1 MHIHTAVNAFQ
12 IRKSLMSKELDYR
25 WLKYMPGWQEI
36 PLNIQASREL
46 YKNLFEAPL
55 PFLVYCL
62 FAYTVDHVTMLNLVL
77 AWLYVAFRLWHYF
90 VRMSNPK
97 ISKRI
102 RHTSWRIDH
111 GDRDN
116 VVPIIHSELMYKA
129 MKEEKI
135 DVIFKIHKGVNL
147 SLIHI

>member
-1 MHIHTAVNAFQ
+1 MHIHTVVNALQ
-12 IRKSLMSKELDYR
+12 LRKSIISKELDSR

-62 FAYTVDHVTMLNLVL
+62 FSYTVGHVTMFNLVL
-77 AWLYVAFRLWHYF
+77 VWLYVAFRIWHYF

-97 ISKRI
+97 ISKR
-102 RHTSWRIDH
+102 R
-111 GDRDN
+111 
-116 VVPIIHSELMYKA
+116 VPFQY
-129 MKEEKI
+129 
-135 DVIFKIHKGVNL
+135 
-147 SLIHI
+147 SLIVTFILWTELFIFLVK

>member
-1 MHIHTAVNAFQ
+1 MHIHTVVNALQ
-12 IRKSLMSKELDYR
+12 LRKSIINKELDSR

-62 FAYTVDHVTMLNLVL
+62 FAYTVDHVTMLNLIL
-77 AWLYVAFRLWHYF
+77 AWLYVAFRLWHYS

-97 ISKRI
+97 ISKR
-102 RHTSWRIDH
+102 R
-111 GDRDN
+111 
-116 VVPIIHSELMYKA
+116 VPFQY
-129 MKEEKI
+129 
-135 DVIFKIHKGVNL
+135 
-147 SLIHI
+147 SLIVTFILWTELFIFLVK

>member
-1 MHIHTAVNAFQ
+1 MDSSLNPALILFPIFPIILIMHIHTVVNAFQ
-12 IRKSLMSKELDYR
+12 LRKSIISKELDSR

-62 FAYTVDHVTMLNLVL
+62 FAYTIDHVTMLNLIL
-77 AWLYVAFRLWHYF
+77 AWLFVAFRVWHYY

-97 ISKRI
+97 ISKR
-102 RHTSWRIDH
+102 RI
-111 GDRDN
+111 
-116 VVPIIHSELMYKA
+116 PFQY
-129 MKEEKI
+129 
-135 DVIFKIHKGVNL
+135 
-147 SLIHI
+147 SLIVTFILWTELFIFLVK

>member
-1 MHIHTAVNAFQ
+1 MDSSLNPALILFPIFPIILIMHIHTVVNAFQ
-12 IRKSLMSKELDYR
+12 LRKSIISKELDSR

-62 FAYTVDHVTMLNLVL
+62 FAYTIDHVTMLNLIL
-77 AWLYVAFRLWHYF
+77 AWLFVAFRLWHYY

-97 ISKRI
+97 ISKR
-102 RHTSWRIDH
+102 R
-111 GDRDN
+111 
-116 VVPIIHSELMYKA
+116 VPFQY
-129 MKEEKI
+129 
-135 DVIFKIHKGVNL
+135 
-147 SLIHI
+147 SLIVTFILWTELFIFLVK

>member
-1 MHIHTAVNAFQ
+1 MDSSLNPALILFPIFPIILIMHIHTVVNAFQ
-12 IRKSLMSKELDYR
+12 LRKSIISKELDSR

-62 FAYTVDHVTMLNLVL
+62 FAYTVDHVTMLNLIL
-77 AWLYVAFRLWHYF
+77 AWLYVAFRLWHYS

-97 ISKRI
+97 ISKR
-102 RHTSWRIDH
+102 R
-111 GDRDN
+111 
-116 VVPIIHSELMYKA
+116 VPFQY
-129 MKEEKI
+129 
-135 DVIFKIHKGVNL
+135 
-147 SLIHI
+147 SLIVTFILWTELFIFLVK

>member
-1 MHIHTAVNAFQ
+1 MHTHTVVNALQ
-12 IRKSLMSKELDYR
+12 LRKSIISKELDSR

-62 FAYTVDHVTMLNLVL
+62 FAYTVDHVTLLNLIL
-77 AWLYVAFRLWHYF
+77 AWLYVAFRLWHYS

-97 ISKRI
+97 ISKR
-102 RHTSWRIDH
+102 R
-111 GDRDN
+111 
-116 VVPIIHSELMYKA
+116 VPFQY
-129 MKEEKI
+129 
-135 DVIFKIHKGVNL
+135 
-147 SLIHI
+147 SLIVTFILWTELFIFLVK

>member
-1 MHIHTAVNAFQ
+1 MHIHTVVNALQ
-12 IRKSLMSKELDYR
+12 LRKSIISKELDSR

-62 FAYTVDHVTMLNLVL
+62 FTYTVGHVTMFNLVL
-77 AWLYVAFRLWHYF
+77 AWFYVVFRLWHYF

-97 ISKRI
+97 ISKR
-102 RHTSWRIDH
+102 R
-111 GDRDN
+111 
-116 VVPIIHSELMYKA
+116 VPFQY
-129 MKEEKI
+129 
-135 DVIFKIHKGVNL
+135 
-147 SLIHI
+147 SLIVTFILWTELFIFLVK

>member
-1 MHIHTAVNAFQ
+1 MHIHTVVNALQ
-12 IRKSLMSKELDYR
+12 LRKSIISKELDSR

-62 FAYTVDHVTMLNLVL
+62 FAYTVDHVTMFNLVL
-77 AWLYVAFRLWHYF
+77 AWLFVAFRLWHYF

-97 ISKRI
+97 ISKR
-102 RHTSWRIDH
+102 R
-111 GDRDN
+111 
-116 VVPIIHSELMYKA
+116 VPFQY
-129 MKEEKI
+129 
-135 DVIFKIHKGVNL
+135 
-147 SLIHI
+147 SLIVTFILWTELFIFLVK

>member
-1 MHIHTAVNAFQ
+1 MNPVLILFPIFPIILIMHIHTVVNALQ
-12 IRKSLMSKELDYR
+12 LRKSIISKELDSR

-62 FAYTVDHVTMLNLVL
+62 FTYTVGHITMLNLVL

-97 ISKRI
+97 ISKR
-102 RHTSWRIDH
+102 RI
-111 GDRDN
+111 
-116 VVPIIHSELMYKA
+116 PFQY
-129 MKEEKI
+129 
-135 DVIFKIHKGVNL
+135 
-147 SLIHI
+147 SLIVTFILWTELFIFLVK

>member
-1 MHIHTAVNAFQ
+1 MHIHTVVNALQ
-12 IRKSLMSKELDYR
+12 LRKSIISKELDSR

-62 FAYTVDHVTMLNLVL
+62 FAYTVDHVTMVNLIL
-77 AWLYVAFRLWHYF
+77 AWLFVAFRLWHYF

-97 ISKRI
+97 ISKR
-102 RHTSWRIDH
+102 R
-111 GDRDN
+111 
-116 VVPIIHSELMYKA
+116 VPFQY
-129 MKEEKI
+129 
-135 DVIFKIHKGVNL
+135 
-147 SLIHI
+147 SLIVTFILWTELFIFLVK

>member
-1 MHIHTAVNAFQ
+1 MHIHTVVNALQ
-12 IRKSLMSKELDYR
+12 LRKSIISKELDSR

-62 FAYTVDHVTMLNLVL
+62 FTYTVGHVTMFNLVL

-90 VRMSNPK
+90 VRISNPK
-97 ISKRI
+97 ISKR
-102 RHTSWRIDH
+102 RI
-111 GDRDN
+111 
-116 VVPIIHSELMYKA
+116 PFQY
-129 MKEEKI
+129 
-135 DVIFKIHKGVNL
+135 
-147 SLIHI
+147 SLIVTFILWIELFIFLVK

>member
-1 MHIHTAVNAFQ
+1 MHIHTVVNALQ
-12 IRKSLMSKELDYR
+12 LRKSIISKELDSR

-55 PFLVYCL
+55 PFLLYCL

-90 VRMSNPK
+90 VRISNPK
-97 ISKRI
+97 ISKR
-102 RHTSWRIDH
+102 RA
-111 GDRDN
+111 
-116 VVPIIHSELMYKA
+116 PFQY
-129 MKEEKI
+129 
-135 DVIFKIHKGVNL
+135 
-147 SLIHI
+147 SLIVTFILWTELFIFLVK

>member
-1 MHIHTAVNAFQ
+1 MDSSLNPALILFPIFPIILIMHIHTVVNAFQ
-12 IRKSLMSKELDYR
+12 LRKSIMSKELDSR

-62 FAYTVDHVTMLNLVL
+62 FAYTIDHVTMLNLIL
-77 AWLYVAFRLWHYF
+77 SWLFVVFRVWHYF

-97 ISKRI
+97 ISKR
-102 RHTSWRIDH
+102 R
-111 GDRDN
+111 
-116 VVPIIHSELMYKA
+116 VPFQY
-129 MKEEKI
+129 
-135 DVIFKIHKGVNL
+135 
-147 SLIHI
+147 SLIVTFILWTELFIFLVK

>member
-1 MHIHTAVNAFQ
+1 MHIHTVINALQ
-12 IRKSLMSKELDYR
+12 LRKSIISKELDSR

-62 FAYTVDHVTMLNLVL
+62 FTYTVGHVTMLNLVL

-90 VRMSNPK
+90 IRMSNPK
-97 ISKRI
+97 ISKR
-102 RHTSWRIDH
+102 R
-111 GDRDN
+111 
-116 VVPIIHSELMYKA
+116 VPFQY
-129 MKEEKI
+129 
-135 DVIFKIHKGVNL
+135 
-147 SLIHI
+147 SLIVTFILWTELFIFLVK

>member
-1 MHIHTAVNAFQ
+1 MDNSLNPILILFPIFPIILIMHIHTVVNALQ
-12 IRKSLMSKELDYR
+12 LRKSIISKELDSR

-77 AWLYVAFRLWHYF
+77 AWLYVAFRLWHYS

-97 ISKRI
+97 ISKR
-102 RHTSWRIDH
+102 R
-111 GDRDN
+111 
-116 VVPIIHSELMYKA
+116 VPFQY
-129 MKEEKI
+129 
-135 DVIFKIHKGVNL
+135 
-147 SLIHI
+147 SLIVTFILWTELFIFLVK

>member
-1 MHIHTAVNAFQ
+1 MHIHTVVNALQ
-12 IRKSLMSKELDYR
+12 LRKSIISKELDSR

-62 FAYTVDHVTMLNLVL
+62 FAYTVDHVTILNLVL

-90 VRMSNPK
+90 VRISNPK
-97 ISKRI
+97 ISKR
-102 RHTSWRIDH
+102 R
-111 GDRDN
+111 
-116 VVPIIHSELMYKA
+116 VPFQY
-129 MKEEKI
+129 
-135 DVIFKIHKGVNL
+135 
-147 SLIHI
+147 SLIVTFILWTELFIFLVK

>member
-1 MHIHTAVNAFQ
+1 MHIHTVVNALQ
-12 IRKSLMSKELDYR
+12 LRKSIISKELDSR

-97 ISKRI
+97 ISKR
-102 RHTSWRIDH
+102 RTPFQYSL
-111 GDRDN
+111 
-116 VVPIIHSELMYKA
+116 VVTLILWTELF
-129 MKEEKI
+129 
-135 DVIFKIHKGVNL
+135 IFLVK
-147 SLIHI
+147 

>member
-1 MHIHTAVNAFQ
+1 MHVHTVVNALQ
-12 IRKSLMSKELDYR
+12 LRKSIISKELDSR

-62 FAYTVDHVTMLNLVL
+62 FSYSIDHVTMFNLVL

-97 ISKRI
+97 ISKR
-102 RHTSWRIDH
+102 R
-111 GDRDN
+111 
-116 VVPIIHSELMYKA
+116 VPFQY
-129 MKEEKI
+129 
-135 DVIFKIHKGVNL
+135 
-147 SLIHI
+147 SLIVTFILWTELFIFLVK

>member
-1 MHIHTAVNAFQ
+1 LDSSLNPALILFPIFPIILIMHIHTVVNAFQ
-12 IRKSLMSKELDYR
+12 LRKSIISKELDSR

-62 FAYTVDHVTMLNLVL
+62 FAYTIDHVTMLNLIL
-77 AWLYVAFRLWHYF
+77 AWLFVAFRVWHYY

-97 ISKRI
+97 ISKR
-102 RHTSWRIDH
+102 R
-111 GDRDN
+111 
-116 VVPIIHSELMYKA
+116 VPFQY
-129 MKEEKI
+129 
-135 DVIFKIHKGVNL
+135 
-147 SLIHI
+147 SLIVTFILWTELFIFLVK

>member
-1 MHIHTAVNAFQ
+1 MDSSLNPALILFPIFPIILIMHIHTVVNAFQ
-12 IRKSLMSKELDYR
+12 LRKSIISKELDSR

-62 FAYTVDHVTMLNLVL
+62 FAYTIDHVTMLNLIL
-77 AWLYVAFRLWHYF
+77 SWLFVVFRVWHYF

-97 ISKRI
+97 ISKR
-102 RHTSWRIDH
+102 R
-111 GDRDN
+111 
-116 VVPIIHSELMYKA
+116 VPFQY
-129 MKEEKI
+129 
-135 DVIFKIHKGVNL
+135 
-147 SLIHI
+147 SLIVTFILWTELFIFLVK

>member
-1 MHIHTAVNAFQ
+1 MHIHTVVNALQ
-12 IRKSLMSKELDYR
+12 LRKSIISKELDSR
-25 WLKYMPGWQEI
+25 WLKYMPGWEEI

-77 AWLYVAFRLWHYF
+77 AWLYVAFRLWHYS

-97 ISKRI
+97 ISKR
-102 RHTSWRIDH
+102 R
-111 GDRDN
+111 
-116 VVPIIHSELMYKA
+116 VPFQY
-129 MKEEKI
+129 
-135 DVIFKIHKGVNL
+135 
-147 SLIHI
+147 SLIVTFILWTELFIFLVK

>member
-1 MHIHTAVNAFQ
+1 MHIHTVVNALQ
-12 IRKSLMSKELDYR
+12 LRKSIINKELDSR

-77 AWLYVAFRLWHYF
+77 AWLYVAFRLWHYS

-97 ISKRI
+97 ISKR
-102 RHTSWRIDH
+102 R
-111 GDRDN
+111 
-116 VVPIIHSELMYKA
+116 VPFQY
-129 MKEEKI
+129 
-135 DVIFKIHKGVNL
+135 
-147 SLIHI
+147 SLIVTFILWTELFIFLVK

>member
-1 MHIHTAVNAFQ
+1 MHIHTVVNAFQ
-12 IRKSLMSKELDYR
+12 LRKSIISKELDSR

-62 FAYTVDHVTMLNLVL
+62 FAYTIDHVTMLNLIL
-77 AWLYVAFRLWHYF
+77 AWLFVAFRVWHYY

-97 ISKRI
+97 ISKR
-102 RHTSWRIDH
+102 R
-111 GDRDN
+111 
-116 VVPIIHSELMYKA
+116 VPFQY
-129 MKEEKI
+129 
-135 DVIFKIHKGVNL
+135 
-147 SLIHI
+147 SLIVTFILWTELFIFLVK

>member
-1 MHIHTAVNAFQ
+1 MHIHTVVNALQ
-12 IRKSLMSKELDYR
+12 LRKSIISKELDSR

-77 AWLYVAFRLWHYF
+77 AWLYVAFRLWHYS

-97 ISKRI
+97 ISKR
-102 RHTSWRIDH
+102 R
-111 GDRDN
+111 
-116 VVPIIHSELMYKA
+116 VPFQY
-129 MKEEKI
+129 
-135 DVIFKIHKGVNL
+135 
-147 SLIHI
+147 SLIVTFILWTELFIFLVKKFYRRKVYEFL